1 MKIINFVF
9 AVLCFIVPLRLQS
22 QDVNK
27 LIDDCKMYFQYGE
40 FEAALKNLNVL
51 ISNGFTEVEIDGVPI
66 KDLVVV
72 CSDTINHFYYE
83 KALKS
88 FRLRD
93 FEKAIDWIEQCPVD
107 SSKQLEQLKH
117 KSLALKDE
125 LKKHHPMCITKELV
139 KVFKNKVMKYGCD
152 ANIMAYIKGE
162 WATDGVGNYFDIKG
176 NEHKTKYRTSDP
188 FSEGLARVTD
198 YGKYGFINE
207 NFELVIPCEF
217 VLAYDFSDGA
227 AYVVRNVGGGPYRRY
242 FIDKDG
248 SPLFDYRRIDK
259 LKKNGID
266 YYEPY
271 YKDGYLLCY
280 DIYNIH
286 VTGLLD
292 KTGKFLPLPE
302 KVESFYFV
310 RQMNEGLAPFCGYS
324 AYGKKWGFVDG
335 MGKVIIKPI
344 FEDVEL
350 PFSEGLAV
358 VRKEN
363 NKRCYINK
371 NGEVVLEQFE
381 GARMLEP
388 FENGTAHIITED
400 GKDVI
405 IDKQGQ
411 IVYENTAPKLQT
423 IRSSI
428 YNNMFVITRNG
439 EIGLGD
445 IFGFTTF
452 DDMFN

>member
-27 LIDDCKMYFQYGE
+27 LIDDCRMYFQYGE

-139 KVFKNKVMKYGCD
+139 KVFKNKVMKYGRD

-188 FSEGLARVTD
+188 FSEGLALVTD
-198 YGKYGFINE
+198 DYGIYGFINE

-217 VLAYDFSDGA
+217 EAAYDFSDGA
-227 AYVVRNVGGGPYRRY
+227 AYVIHNVKDLALPYSY
-242 FIDKDG
+242 FIDKNG
-248 SPLFDYRRIDK
+248 SPLFDYRKFEELR
-259 LKKNGID
+259 KKVLYLD
-266 YYEPY
+266 HY
-271 YKDGYLLCY
+271 YKDGYLLCCDRY
-280 DIYNIH
+280 DIYD
-286 VTGLLD
+286 TSLLD
-292 KTGKFLPLPE
+292 KTGKFLPLSE
-302 KVESFYFV
+302 KVVDFKYV
-310 RQMNEGLAPFCGYS
+310 GQMNEGLAPFCT
-324 AYGKKWGFVDG
+324 YGKKWGFVDG

-344 FEDVEL
+344 FEKVEHL
-350 PFSEGLAV
+350 FSEGLAV
-358 VRKEN
+358 VEKEN

-381 GARMLEP
+381 GARMLAP

-452 DDMFN
+452 DDMFNE